1 MAVAIA
7 ILLLVIGS
15 LVFHFVSPWWFTPIA
30 SNWSTIDTTIDITF
44 WVTGIVFVAV
54 NGFLAYVVFRY
65 RYNKNRRS
73 NYEPENKKLEGWLTI
88 ATSIGVAAMLA
99 PGLFVWAQFVSV
111 PEEANT
117 VEAIGQQWYWSYRL
131 PGKDDQ
137 LGRTAV
143 ALVSERNPF
152 GIDPNDPFGQDDVLI
167 SSNEIHLPINQPTKL
182 LLRSQDVLHNFA
194 VPQFRVKMDLVPG
207 IVSYLWFTPT
217 KLGKFDILC
226 EELCGMAHYTMRGRV
241 VVEDENSYQTWLNKQ
256 ITFSQ
261 FLAIPPADMTIGKAL
276 YAACVAC
283 HGSNGEGNE
292 SLHAPRIAGQGQWYL
307 ERQLLY
313 YQNKIRGA
321 HKDDI
326 YGQQMAAMSAVL
338 PDKTAIRNV
347 SAYIHSLAA
356 PETNTISN
364 TQTGQANKGEKIFRN
379 CALCHGAQGKGN
391 RAMNAPNIAQQHGW
405 YLKQQIKNYQSQIR
419 GSHPGDIYGEQMILM
434 SKLLQNDQAIDD
446 LLAYMNSLSI
456 SDKP

>member
-1 MAVAIA
+1 MAVAIV

-15 LVFHFVSPWWFTPIA
+15 LVFHFISPWWFTPLA
-30 SNWSTIDTTIDITF
+30 SNWSTIDTTINITF

-73 NYEPENKKLEGWLTI
+73 NYEPENKKLEGWLTL
-88 ATSIGVAAMLA
+88 ATTVGVVAMLA

-111 PEEANT
+111 PEEAHT

-131 PGKDDQ
+131 PGEDKQ

-143 ALVSERNPF
+143 ALVSEENPF

-167 SSNEIHLPINQPTKL
+167 ASNEIHLPVNRPTKV
-182 LLRSQDVLHNFA
+182 LLRSHDVLHNFA

-217 KLGKFDILC
+217 KLGQFDILC

-241 VVEDENSYQTWLNKQ
+241 VVEEEENYQTWLNQ
-256 ITFSQ
+256 QTTFAQ
-261 FLAIPPADMTIGKAL
+261 LLATPPADLTAGKAL
-276 YAACVAC
+276 YTACAAC
-283 HGSNGEGNE
+283 HGVNGEGNKN
-292 SLHAPRIAGQGQWYL
+292 LHAPQLAGQAAWYL
-307 ERQLLY
+307 ERQLSY
-313 YQNKIRGA
+313 YKNKIRGT
-321 HKDDI
+321 HKDDT

-347 SAYIHSLAA
+347 SAYIHSLAV
-356 PETNTISN
+356 PSSFVKDK
-364 TQTGQANKGEKIFRN
+364 TQTGDAERGEKVFRN
-379 CALCHGAQGKGN
+379 CALCHGSHGEGN
-391 RAMNAPNIAQQHGW
+391 RAMNAPNIAQQHDW
-405 YLKQQIKNYQSQIR
+405 YLKQQIKNYQSNIR
-419 GSHPGDIYGEQMILM
+419 GNHSGDIYGAQMILM
-434 SKLLQNDQAIDD
+434 SKLLQDDQSIDD
-446 LLAYMNSLSI
+446 LLAYMNALPTP
-456 SDKP
+456 DNP